1 MKTALLISKGSMSDT
16 SLIKWEGR
24 TNLTCP
30 PIDFILIGTSEGKT
44 IAHTSMSVFRVFSS
58 GGVIACANVFVSMV
72 NED

>member
-1 MKTALLISKGSMSDT
+1 MLID
-16 SLIKWEGR
+16 
-24 TNLTCP
+24 
-30 PIDFILIGTSEGKT
+30 TSEGKT